1 MTQDMLYGPRTRT
14 QAEDAARIDDD
25 WNRKFPK
32 GRSQGVGKRIVRIV
46 DIAPPLSPETIEKL
60 RVLLDK

>member
-32 GRSQGVGKRIVRIV
+32 GRSQGVGKRIVPDSRYRT
-46 DIAPPLSPETIEKL
+46 AA
-60 RVLLDK
+60 